1 MGTRETQAKILDAA
15 LALFNAASA
24 SAVSTNRIA
33 EAAGVSRGNLH
44 YHYASREEIIL
55 DIWNRMEAEIGAWS
69 DDTDDPTLER
79 MAHMTLR
86 QYRLIW
92 RYRFFYQELNI
103 LLENDPELKYRF
115 NRVRRQRMEDVF
127 AFFRAL
133 SDAGVLQPELD
144 DEALHDLIRISWIVS
159 DFWLSFV
166 RVEEEQVD
174 VATMQEGY
182 RLILQVLQPVMT
194 PAALAAVPESLR
206 VFSLEESACGE
217 SVSS

>member
-1 MGTRETQAKILDAA
+1 
-15 LALFNAASA
+15 
-24 SAVSTNRIA
+24 
-33 EAAGVSRGNLH
+33 
-44 YHYASREEIIL
+44 
-55 DIWNRMEAEIGAWS
+55 
-69 DDTDDPTLER
+69 

-115 NRVRRQRMEDVF
+115 NRVRRQRMDDVF

-206 VFSLEESACGE
+206 VFSLEESAGAE
-217 SVSS
+217 SISS